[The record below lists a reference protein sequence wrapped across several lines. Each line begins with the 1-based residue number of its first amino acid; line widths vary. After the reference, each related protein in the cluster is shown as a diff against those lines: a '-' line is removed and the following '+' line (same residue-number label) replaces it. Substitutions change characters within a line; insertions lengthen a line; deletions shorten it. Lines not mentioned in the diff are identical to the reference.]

1 MIGRDIGLWVRYR
14 ASHAES
20 IEQRHSEFLRNM
32 APIGPPLGF
41 SGLTLP
47 PAPHCGDN
55 LVASY
60 RIKYPIR
67 GLKFLG
73 MYKFRGERFKYEDQA
88 SFDDDL
94 HFGFKT
100 SNKSL
105 NYPSILQEH
114 FPKVIEA
121 FRGYR
126 GTVIVNG
133 YDLAYYGGFQPSED
147 GHTAFDTRGNPIR
160 DNPTY
165 NQLCEE
171 KSIDVDGRNNIYT
184 LHPAQYWDAELCQ
197 RALGFGPDEVIARLQ
212 SEALHIQRLMDG
224 VYLVLN
230 DAPDL
235 TYEAFVAMNE
245 RYKGILGLP

>member
-1 MIGRDIGLWVRYR
+1 VIDNDVGLWVRYR
-14 ASHAES
+14 ATHAES
-20 IEQRHSEFLRNM
+20 IEQRHGEFLRNM
-32 APIGPPLGF
+32 AVIGPPLGF
-41 SGLTLP
+41 LGLALP
-47 PAPHCGDN
+47 PAPDCGDN

-60 RIKYPIR
+60 RIKYPVP

-88 SFDDDL
+88 SFDDDV
-94 HFGFKT
+94 HFGFRT
-100 SNKSL
+100 SNKNL
-105 NYPSILQEH
+105 NYPSILHEH
-114 FPKVIEA
+114 FPRVIEA

-126 GTVIVNG
+126 GAVIVNG
-133 YDLAYYGGFQPSED
+133 YDLAYCGGFQPS
-147 GHTAFDTRGNPIR
+147 DTRGNPIR
-160 DNPTY
+160 NNPTY
-165 NQLCEE
+165 NQLSAE

-197 RALGFGPDEVIARLQ
+197 RALGFGPDEVIARLRGD
-212 SEALHIQRLMDG
+212 ALHIQRLMDG

-245 RYKGILGLP
+245 RYKGLLGLP